1 VNPEAINALLGS
13 SVAVGLLVGA
23 VVALFNSWR
32 V

>member
-1 VNPEAINALLGS
+1 MTPEAVYTLQGTC
-13 SVAVGLLVGA
+13 VAVGLLVGA